1 MKRRAL
7 IAGLAVLA
15 IGIVAGAVAFAWGG
29 PGHRSG
35 VMKRFVAA
43 AVDDAIDQAG
53 VTAEQRAAIH
63 AARDRVWTSVEQHR
77 LTRGS
82 QLEDALRLFEAERV
96 DPGQVATLRQAHEA
110 EHRQLADSIAQ
121 AILEVHDILTPAQ
134 RKALAD
140 YVRAH
145 RPRGI

>member
-7 IAGLAVLA
+7 IAGLVVLA
-15 IGIVAGAVAFAWGG
+15 IGIAAGAVAFAWGG
-29 PGHRSG
+29 PGHRAG
-35 VMKRFVAA
+35 IMKRFVAA
-43 AVDDAIDQAG
+43 AIDDAIDQAG
-53 VTAEQRAAIH
+53 VSAEQRAAIH
-63 AARDRVWTSVEQHR
+63 AARDRVWASVEQHR
-77 LTRGS
+77 QARGA
-82 QLEDALRLFEAERV
+82 QVEDALRLFEADRV
-96 DPGQVATLRQAHEA
+96 DAAQVAALRQAREA
-110 EHRQLADSIAQ
+110 EHRQLADTIAQ